1 MWRNKYTLLRQ
12 KLPMILYTHR
22 TLETPQSFQP
32 SYHLRVR
39 YRYAP
44 TRLGFT
50 AYHLE
55 AVRHRTTMLLAHTN
69 ALDRTDHELMKSHD
83 DNDVTLALITF
94 LSGYKTLF
102 PVIAPRRTI
111 LSLY

>member
-1 MWRNKYTLLRQ
+1 MR
-12 KLPMILYTHR
+12 LYTHR

-39 YRYAP
+39 YRYTP

-69 ALDRTDHELMKSHD
+69 TLDCTDHELLKSHYD
-83 DNDVTLALITF
+83 DDDVTHALITF

-111 LSLY
+111 LLLY